1 MEIARSLVTVAIFAI
16 FLASQLFWFRRVGK
30 LGEKL
35 IRNEKW
41 RSILAGVGAIGYIF
55 LFAYNL
61 AWTRGKGSPTSLTL
75 EAALLQ
81 APFEWWVLCSLLS
94 FAIVA
99 LLWMADRLVRGLYWS
114 YRKLAAAVAAGRGG
128 KLQPAPA
135 TADDPVA
142 ADPPSPSRRRFLEQ
156 TAIAVS
162 AAPFVGGAYGLL
174 YARLNLETTHQRIRL
189 ARLPK
194 AFHGFRIAQLSDIH
208 IGPFMPAEEVRKYA
222 AVTNELKPDLV
233 VLTGDYINWDPS
245 TQGALVQALAGLK
258 APFGVFGSL
267 GNHETWYEVEDSL
280 LRLFAARGM
289 RILRNERVL
298 IQAGDG
304 ALNLIGVDFQS
315 RTRMGPRGARV
326 VRQYLEGA
334 ERLVRPDTINILLSH
349 NPNAFDR
356 AAALGIDLTLA
367 GHTHG
372 GQVNLEFI
380 HPSLTPGRLITDYVR
395 GWFQKGAAQLY
406 VNRGI
411 GTFGI
416 PIRFGSPPEITLF
429 ELAREG

>member
-1 MEIARSLVTVAIFAI
+1 M
-16 FLASQLFWFRRVGK
+16 
-30 LGEKL
+30 
-35 IRNEKW
+35 
-41 RSILAGVGAIGYIF
+41 
-55 LFAYNL
+55 
-61 AWTRGKGSPTSLTL
+61 
-75 EAALLQ
+75 AA
-81 APFEWWVLCSLLS
+81 
-94 FAIVA
+94 
-99 LLWMADRLVRGLYWS
+99 
-114 YRKLAAAVAAGRGG
+114 
-128 KLQPAPA
+128 
-135 TADDPVA
+135 
-142 ADPPSPSRRRFLEQ
+142 
-156 TAIAVS
+156 S
-162 AAPFVGGAYGLL
+162 AAPFVAGAYGLL

-189 ARLPK
+189 TRLPK

-208 IGPFMPAEEVRKYA
+208 IGPFMPAEEIRKYA
-222 AVTNELKPDLV
+222 AITNELKPDLI

-245 TQGALVQALAGLK
+245 TQGAVVQALAGLK
-258 APFGVFGSL
+258 APFGVLGSL
-267 GNHETWYEVEDSL
+267 GNHEAWYEVEDSL

-289 RILRNERVL
+289 RILRNERVP
-298 IQAGDG
+298 IQAGND
-304 ALNLIGVDFQS
+304 ALNLIGVDFES
-315 RTRMGPRGARV
+315 RTRMGPSGTRV

-334 ERLVRPDTINILLSH
+334 EHFVRPDTVSILLSH

-395 GWFQKGAAQLY
+395 GWFEKGQAQLY

-429 ELAREG
+429 ELVREG